1 MPLSVAALVL
11 LSAALH
17 PIWNVLIKR
26 DASPAGAFLL
36 LGATLCVVGIVQARV
51 SGAAL
56 WPPAEVWPLLAL
68 SAAGQALYGTAL
80 VTALRRGDLSAYY
93 PVVRASPV
101 AVVAWGWLAQG
112 QSYGWP
118 LLLGIALVLG
128 GGFRLQMRP
137 GRRLDDP
144 LALGAAVCAML
155 GSAVYS
161 VADGQ
166 SMRMVSPEM
175 VMVWG
180 QGMALP
186 VSALAFR
193 LAGLPIRA
201 GSRRGQLSAMAA
213 GGIAYAS
220 YYLILLAYQMG
231 GAVAAVASVRQA
243 SIPLSVLMGAL
254 WLGERNLSRRL
265 AASLVVAVGI
275 VLIVLNR

>member
-36 LGATLCVVGIVQARV
+36 LGATLAGVGVVQALV
-51 SGAAL
+51 SGVSL

-118 LLLGIALVLG
+118 LLLGMVLVLA

-137 GRRLDDP
+137 GRRFDDP
-144 LALGAAVCAML
+144 PALAAAVLAML
-155 GSAVYS
+155 GSAIYS

-166 SMRMVSPEM
+166 AMRMVSPEL
-175 VMVWG
+175 VLIWG
-180 QGMALP
+180 QGLALP
-186 VSALAFR
+186 VDLLVFR
-193 LAGLPIRA
+193 LAGLPI
-201 GSRRGQLSAMAA
+201 GGGRRGMFSAMAA
-213 GGIAYAS
+213 GVIAYAS

-231 GAVAAVASVRQA
+231 GSVAAVTSVRQA

-265 AASLVVAVGI
+265 AASLAVAVGI
-275 VLIVLNR
+275 VLIVVNR